1 MNLNKFKV
9 FKQVPKLL
17 FGKGSIDRL
26 EELLPT
32 INHKR
37 DYYIFVIDKVLR
49 KEKFISNFEK
59 EFHQIIWFD
68 ASLNEPKTNQIDAI
82 CSKISLNPIA
92 IVGIGGGS
100 TLDVAKSISIMLNN
114 PGSCEDYQGWD
125 LVRNPSI
132 YKIGIPS
139 ISGSGAEASRTAVLT
154 SEVKKQG
161 INSDHSM
168 FDAIILD
175 SNLTLTV
182 PVEQHFFTAMDCFI
196 HCVESIEGT
205 MINEISKGFA
215 DKALDLCLEVFTD
228 EFDADKL
235 MVASYFGGVSIVNSE
250 VGICHALSYGL
261 SMEYNLRHGLA
272 NCIVFNM
279 LSNYYPKHVEIFKK
293 LLKKFKIVLPE
304 NVCTNINE
312 ETLNRM
318 VDTTY
323 RMEKPLINALGHN
336 FKDILTPDKIKALY
350 KLM

>member
-1 MNLNKFKV
+1 
-9 FKQVPKLL
+9 
-17 FGKGSIDRL
+17 
-26 EELLPT
+26 
-32 INHKR
+32 
-37 DYYIFVIDKVLR
+37 
-49 KEKFISNFEK
+49 
-59 EFHQIIWFD
+59 
-68 ASLNEPKTNQIDAI
+68 
-82 CSKISLNPIA
+82 
-92 IVGIGGGS
+92 
-100 TLDVAKSISIMLNN
+100 MLNN
-114 PGSCEDYQGWD
+114 PGTCDDYQGWD
-125 LVRNPSI
+125 LVKNSPI

-175 SNLTLTV
+175 SNLTITV

-215 DKALDLCLEVFTD
+215 DKALDLCLEVFTE

-279 LSNYYPKHVEIFKK
+279 LSNYYPKHVEIFKE

-304 NVCTNINE
+304 NVCANINE

-318 VDTTY
+318 VETTY
-323 RMEKPLINALGHN
+323 RMEKPLINALGDN